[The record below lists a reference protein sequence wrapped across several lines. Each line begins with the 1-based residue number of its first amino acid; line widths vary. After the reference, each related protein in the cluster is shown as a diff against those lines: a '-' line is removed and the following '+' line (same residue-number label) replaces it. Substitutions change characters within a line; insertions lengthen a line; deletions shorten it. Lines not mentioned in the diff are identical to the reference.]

1 MKSSNKHRSLVL
13 SSTFVGLVCGLVL
26 THQQAYAA
34 QTPSVSNQESQITDV
49 AAPNNNLPKT
59 AAVNQD
65 YSVENENIANSAASG
80 YVTPNTYSS
89 LQTNTITKQDSSL
102 QPTNSDATAA
112 VATPNTGAAVPVAN
126 GTTTS
131 TNPGN
136 NNSTTPATNSPT
148 QDTGNSAT
156 TPTTGSDNPANGNS
170 NTTSTSSEQPN
181 TNILA
186 QGTWGTSKWDY
197 TQEGD
202 DYILHLHAGT
212 LGTPGKDK
220 NDEYDIWDAG
230 IGSLDAAFK
239 DQLTQ
244 IVIDPGV
251 IANQNSRGLFSH
263 LRKLKTIQGLENLDT
278 SQVTNMSWMFSECK
292 ILTSLD
298 VSHFDTSQVTDM
310 YYMFG
315 DCDYLTNLDVT
326 HFNTSQ
332 VTNMRN
338 MFGDCHSLLGLDV
351 SRFDTSQVTD
361 MSNMFLYCVSLTN
374 LDLSNFDTSQVTNMS
389 DMFYG
394 CDRLTNLDLNHFDT
408 SQVTD
413 MSAMFSNCYGLTSLD
428 VSHFNTSQVTDMHGM
443 FRRCDILTNLDLSHW
458 DTSQVT
464 NMSEMFAGCAILTN
478 LDVSHFNTSQ
488 VTNMAGM
495 FEYCESLTS
504 LDVNHFDTSQV
515 TNMALMFH
523 YCDKLTKLDVSH
535 FDTSRVTDMS
545 SMFEIC
551 EKLTNLDVSH
561 WDTSQVTDMFGMF
574 WSCEKLTSLDFSHWD
589 TSQVTNMSAMFQNC
603 FKLTNLDLNSFDTSQ
618 VTDMSEMFD
627 FCEKLTNLDVSH
639 WDTSQVTDMSDMFDL
654 CYNLTNLD
662 VSHFDT
668 SQVTNMYSMFD
679 HCEKLTSLDV
689 SHFDTSQ
696 VTNMYL
702 MFADC
707 DNLAD
712 LDVSHFDT
720 SQVTNMDMMFTGC
733 ENLTSLDLSHFDT
746 SQVTNMSWMFTGCK
760 NLTSLD
766 LSSFDTSQVT
776 NRFPNND
783 EFAMLED
790 CTNLHHLVLG
800 PKTQLIDSNGS
811 NSALPAVPA
820 AGTKIPG
827 TDKVVT
833 APYWVATSGYQQGKR
848 YTSDELEQLTGR
860 DQVTTYDWDSQVHY
874 QVTVESKSV
883 TRTINVH
890 YPDGQVKTIQDTVDL
905 SRKVKVKADGSK
917 TYGEW
922 STAQWEAYT
931 VPELAGYQANQS
943 KIPAQTVD
951 SNTTDTTID
960 ILYEPLAQTIVIQY
974 LDQGQVVGTQKRIG
988 YTGETLIPNYHAP
1001 QGYEITSSPQPNITV
1016 DATGT
1021 QIIQVNV
1028 SHKITQSAETLT
1040 KTRTINIHLPNATV
1054 KTYRQVAVIK
1064 RNVAVDQVTGSKTYG
1079 PWHNNSWDAMEIPII
1094 EGYTANQNS
1103 IAAEDVTAETENETI
1118 DIFYVQN

>member
-1 MKSSNKHRSLVL
+1 MKLNNKHRGLVL

-34 QTPSVSNQESQITDV
+34 QTSPVSNQQSQITAV
-49 AAPNNNLPKT
+49 AASNNNLNKT

-65 YSVENENIANSAASG
+65 HSAENISSSAVSRH
-80 YVTPNTYSS
+80 VTPSTYSS
-89 LQTNTITKQDSSL
+89 PDITTTSKQEPASSDS
-102 QPTNSDATAA
+102 TADSPI
-112 VATPNTGAAVPVAN
+112 PNTGATVPVAN
-126 GTTTS
+126 ETATS

-136 NNSTTPATNSPT
+136 NNSTNPATSSPT

-156 TPTTGSDNPANGNS
+156 TPTASADNQTNGNS
-170 NTTSTSSEQPN
+170 NTTAAASEQPE
-181 TNILA
+181 TNIIA

-197 TQEGD
+197 TQEGA
-202 DYILHLHAGT
+202 DYILHLHAGI
-212 LGTPGKDK
+212 LGTP
-220 NDEYDIWDAG
+220 EVFEG
-230 IGSLDAAFK
+230 IGRLNAVFER
-239 DQLTQ
+239 QLTQ

-251 IANQNSRGLFSH
+251 IANQNSQGLFSY
-263 LRKLKTIQGLENLDT
+263 LSNLKTIQGLENLDT
-278 SQVTNMSWMFSECK
+278 SQVTDMSYMFFGCAS
-292 ILTSLD
+292 LRNLD
-298 VSHFDTSQVTDM
+298 VSHFDTSQVADM
-310 YYMFG
+310 TYMFLN
-315 DCDYLTNLDVT
+315 C
-326 HFNTSQ
+326 S
-332 VTNMRN
+332 
-338 MFGDCHSLLGLDV
+338 SLI
-351 SRFDTSQVTD
+351 
-361 MSNMFLYCVSLTN
+361 N
-374 LDLSNFDTSQVTNMS
+374 LDLSNFDTSQVTNMYS
-389 DMFYG
+389 
-394 CDRLTNLDLNHFDT
+394 
-408 SQVTD
+408 
-413 MSAMFSNCYGLTSLD
+413 MFSGCKNLTSLD
-428 VSHFNTSQVTDMHGM
+428 VSHFNTSKVTDM
-443 FRRCDILTNLDLSHW
+443 SY
-458 DTSQVT
+458 
-464 NMSEMFAGCAILTN
+464 MFAGC
-478 LDVSHFNTSQ
+478 
-488 VTNMAGM
+488 
-495 FEYCESLTS
+495 
-504 LDVNHFDTSQV
+504 
-515 TNMALMFH
+515 
-523 YCDKLTKLDVSH
+523 
-535 FDTSRVTDMS
+535 
-545 SMFEIC
+545 
-551 EKLTNLDVSH
+551 
-561 WDTSQVTDMFGMF
+561 
-574 WSCEKLTSLDFSHWD
+574 
-589 TSQVTNMSAMFQNC
+589 
-603 FKLTNLDLNSFDTSQ
+603 LDLPS
-618 VTDMSEMFD
+618 
-627 FCEKLTNLDVSH
+627 
-639 WDTSQVTDMSDMFDL
+639 
-654 CYNLTNLD
+654 LD

-668 SQVTNMYSMFD
+668 SQVTNMYSMFIS
-679 HCEKLTSLDV
+679 CENLPSLDV

-696 VTNMYL
+696 VIIMAL
-702 MFADC
+702 MF
-707 DNLAD
+707 
-712 LDVSHFDT
+712 S
-720 SQVTNMDMMFTGC
+720 
-733 ENLTSLDLSHFDT
+733 
-746 SQVTNMSWMFTGCK
+746 GCK

-776 NRFPNND
+776 NVSG
-783 EFAMLED
+783 MLAG

-800 PKTQLIDSNGS
+800 PKIQLIDPNGS

-848 YTSDELEQLTGR
+848 YTSSELEQLTGR
-860 DQVTTYDWDSQVHY
+860 DQVTTYDWDSQVPY
-874 QVTVESKSV
+874 QDTVESKSV

-922 STAQWEAYT
+922 SKAQWEAYT

-943 KIPAQTVD
+943 KIPAQAVD

-960 ILYEPLAQTIVIQY
+960 ILYEPIAQTIMIQY
-974 LDQGQVVGTQKRIG
+974 LDQGQVVGTQKLIG

-1103 IAAEDVTAETENETI
+1103 IAAQEVTAETENETI

>member
-1 MKSSNKHRSLVL
+1 MKPNSKHRSLVL

-34 QTPSVSNQESQITDV
+34 QTPSVSNQESQITAV
-49 AAPNNNLPKT
+49 AAPNNNLNKT

-65 YSVENENIANSAASG
+65 YAAENIANSAASG

-89 LQTNTITKQDSSL
+89 WQTNTITKQDSSL

-112 VATPNTGAAVPVAN
+112 VATPNTGATGPVDN
-126 GTTTS
+126 GTATS
-131 TNPGN
+131 TNPEN
-136 NNSTTPATNSPT
+136 NNSANPATSSPS
-148 QDTGNSAT
+148 QDTDKPAT
-156 TPTTGSDNPANGNS
+156 TTTIGADNPANGNS
-170 NTTSTSSEQPN
+170 ANTPTSSEQSK
-181 TNILA
+181 TNIIA

-220 NDEYDIWDAG
+220 DYSGYTWDAG
-230 IGSLDAAFK
+230 IGSLDASFK

-244 IVIDPGV
+244 IVIDLGV

-278 SQVTNMSWMFSECK
+278 SQVTNMSRMFAFCE
-292 ILTSLD
+292 
-298 VSHFDTSQVTDM
+298 
-310 YYMFG
+310 
-315 DCDYLTNLDVT
+315 
-326 HFNTSQ
+326 
-332 VTNMRN
+332 
-338 MFGDCHSLLGLDV
+338 
-351 SRFDTSQVTD
+351 
-361 MSNMFLYCVSLTN
+361 SLTN
-374 LDLSNFDTSQVTNMS
+374 LDLSHFDTSHVTNMS
-389 DMFYG
+389 
-394 CDRLTNLDLNHFDT
+394 
-408 SQVTD
+408 
-413 MSAMFSNCYGLTSLD
+413 AMFEL
-428 VSHFNTSQVTDMHGM
+428 
-443 FRRCDILTNLDLSHW
+443 CDN
-458 DTSQVT
+458 
-464 NMSEMFAGCAILTN
+464 
-478 LDVSHFNTSQ
+478 
-488 VTNMAGM
+488 
-495 FEYCESLTS
+495 
-504 LDVNHFDTSQV
+504 
-515 TNMALMFH
+515 
-523 YCDKLTKLDVSH
+523 
-535 FDTSRVTDMS
+535 
-545 SMFEIC
+545 
-551 EKLTNLDVSH
+551 LTNLDVSH
-561 WDTSQVTDMFGMF
+561 WDTSQVTDMA
-574 WSCEKLTSLDFSHWD
+574 W
-589 TSQVTNMSAMFQNC
+589 
-603 FKLTNLDLNSFDTSQ
+603 
-618 VTDMSEMFD
+618 
-627 FCEKLTNLDVSH
+627 
-639 WDTSQVTDMSDMFDL
+639 
-654 CYNLTNLD
+654 
-662 VSHFDT
+662 
-668 SQVTNMYSMFD
+668 
-679 HCEKLTSLDV
+679 
-689 SHFDTSQ
+689 
-696 VTNMYL
+696 
-702 MFADC
+702 MFAD
-707 DNLAD
+707 
-712 LDVSHFDT
+712 
-720 SQVTNMDMMFTGC
+720 
-733 ENLTSLDLSHFDT
+733 
-746 SQVTNMSWMFTGCK
+746 CK

-766 LSSFDTSQVT
+766 LSSFDTSQLA
-776 NRFPNND
+776 NENN
-783 EFAMLED
+783 FAILED

-800 PKTQLIDSNGS
+800 LKTKLIDPNGS
-811 NSALPAVPA
+811 NSALPTVPA
-820 AGTKIPG
+820 TGTKIPG

-848 YTSDELEQLTGR
+848 YTSKKLEQLTGR

-874 QVTVESKSV
+874 QDTVESKSV

-974 LDQGQVVGTQKRIG
+974 LDQGQVVGTQKLIG
-988 YTGETLIPNYHAP
+988 YTGETIIPNYHVP
-1001 QGYEITSSPQPNITV
+1001 QGYEIISSPQPNITV

-1103 IAAEDVTAETENETI
+1103 IAAQEVTAETENETI